1 MAKKELFKG
10 LATRFGMGTKPK
22 PQPKPTYTSRIKS
35 PGTTATPGG
44 VTPAAKTAETAAEQS
59 SRAKVFQTLFG
70 SKGRTALTA
79 GGALLAAP
87 PVIAG
92 AGLGGGLYGK
102 YFDLFMGGGDDSDLT
117 YDPSKITTPVDSY
130 NQMYSNLAALYAG
143 GQPNQQA
150 ELDRL
155 RRYQEALSGVGA
167 AGGAGTN
174 LPGSN
179 VYTTQA
185 RAGLNAAAAGTGTAT
200 SGLTPVAGTVAAQAD
215 NLVAQGGTLQDYLS
229 FMDRAADA
237 AGLSRNSAARE
248 RLATAATNNFYKK
261 QNAVQEKLIELEA
274 SRLQG
279 LPQLQMLPTVPID
292 NTILNQA
299 EALRKA
305 GGNKAPI
312 ETYINQILLNQ
323 IRPYMEK

>member
-1 MAKKELFKG
+1 
-10 LATRFGMGTKPK
+10 
-22 PQPKPTYTSRIKS
+22 
-35 PGTTATPGG
+35 
-44 VTPAAKTAETAAEQS
+44 
-59 SRAKVFQTLFG
+59 
-70 SKGRTALTA
+70 
-79 GGALLAAP
+79 
-87 PVIAG
+87 
-92 AGLGGGLYGK
+92 
-102 YFDLFMGGGDDSDLT
+102 
-117 YDPSKITTPVDSY
+117 
-130 NQMYSNLAALYAG
+130 MYANLAALYAG

-155 RRYQEALSGVGA
+155 RRYQDALSGVGA

-174 LPGSN
+174 VPGSN
-179 VYTTQA
+179 VYSTQA
-185 RAGLNAAAAGTGTAT
+185 RAGLASAAAGTGSAT

-248 RLATAATNNFYKK
+248 RLATMATNNFYQK

-323 IRPYMEK
+323 VRPYMEK